1 VHEPD
6 PTTWDF
12 FILLLVVAILPFA
25 AQRLRL
31 PGLLGLLFGGF
42 LIGSNGLGILTGDS
56 LVESVGHIGLLY
68 LMFMAGLDLDL
79 AVFKR
84 YRRAAVEFGG
94 LTFIAPFALG
104 ALAATW
110 LGLEPLAAVLM
121 GSVWASHTL
130 VTYPIVRRYGLAT
143 DPAVAVTVGAT
154 VITDT
159 LSLLV
164 LAVVAGAVA
173 GTASGAELLVQL
185 GLGLAAL
192 LALCFIGL
200 VFVTRRFFASIG
212 HERTYRFVFLLAGC
226 IGAASFSEIV
236 GIEGIVGAFFA
247 GLALNPL
254 VPNGSPLMERV
265 EFFGSALFVPAFLVS
280 VGLVVD
286 PSVMTQLDTIIT
298 AAVFVAALIAGKGLA
313 AIIAGR
319 RFGFSSAQVGT
330 MFSLSLSQAAATLA
344 ATTVGAEIGLF
355 SPLIVNAVII
365 VIVVSLTVASITT
378 GQFAARV
385 APPAEATDRIG
396 AAVVIGVE
404 DLDSARRVAPLA
416 KRLADADGGLVVPA
430 HVAVESDGPDG
441 LKASR
446 AVAGE
451 IDLALERLGLEAPPS
466 LRVAASLRQGLR
478 NAIAE
483 GRGSLLIL
491 ERAPASMQEL
501 LLGGR
506 FDEIVSG
513 SPIPV
518 LVGALHDGPIQRV
531 LVPLGPR
538 DTGAVKLADTKR
550 VLALA
555 ERLRASGLGIRIAAA
570 DPAAVAAIMADGTPT
585 PTTAP
590 GTVDELPAG
599 GRVAWVRS
607 VAQPGDL
614 ALMPASSGPWLF
626 GLDATRM
633 AGIEGVSVAILVGPL
648 HGGPGVEDDAP
659 SGTMLRGTS
668 GPLPEAV

>member
-1 VHEPD
+1 
-6 PTTWDF
+6 
-12 FILLLVVAILPFA
+12 
-25 AQRLRL
+25 
-31 PGLLGLLFGGF
+31 
-42 LIGSNGLGILTGDS
+42 
-56 LVESVGHIGLLY
+56 
-68 LMFMAGLDLDL
+68 
-79 AVFKR
+79 
-84 YRRAAVEFGG
+84 
-94 LTFIAPFALG
+94 
-104 ALAATW
+104 
-110 LGLEPLAAVLM
+110 
-121 GSVWASHTL
+121 
-130 VTYPIVRRYGLAT
+130 
-143 DPAVAVTVGAT
+143 
-154 VITDT
+154 
-159 LSLLV
+159 
-164 LAVVAGAVA
+164 
-173 GTASGAELLVQL
+173 
-185 GLGLAAL
+185 
-192 LALCFIGL
+192 
-200 VFVTRRFFASIG
+200 
-212 HERTYRFVFLLAGC
+212 
-226 IGAASFSEIV
+226 
-236 GIEGIVGAFFA
+236 
-247 GLALNPL
+247 
-254 VPNGSPLMERV
+254 
-265 EFFGSALFVPAFLVS
+265 
-280 VGLVVD
+280 
-286 PSVMTQLDTIIT
+286 
-298 AAVFVAALIAGKGLA
+298 
-313 AIIAGR
+313 
-319 RFGFSSAQVGT
+319 
-330 MFSLSLSQAAATLA
+330 
-344 ATTVGAEIGLF
+344 
-355 SPLIVNAVII
+355 
-365 VIVVSLTVASITT
+365 VVSLTVASITT

-441 LKASR
+441 LKAGR

-555 ERLRASGLGIRIAAA
+555 ERLRASGLEVRVAAA
-570 DPAAVAAIMADGTPT
+570 DAPAVAAIIADGTPGA
-585 PTTAP
+585 AP
-590 GTVDELPAG
+590 GTVDALPAG

-614 ALMPASSGPWLF
+614 VLMPASSGPWLF

-633 AGIEGVSVAILVGPL
+633 AGIADVSVAILVGPL
-648 HGGPGVEDDAP
+648 HGGPATEDDAA